1 MRRSLVIQ
9 TSCSLF
15 SPVSDRLYSQ
25 FQGPRFPARVPRYS
39 LISFAPFSVTSYLS
53 VIRVFGVF
61 TRAQLHHES
70 FWDNLSQQLQRR
82 GQEYI
87 ERCTFRNKPLSTG
100 DKAIL
105 PAQFPPL
112 EYQVTPS
119 APFVKVSERDMK
131 DVSEIA
137 GVFRTQ

>member
-1 MRRSLVIQ
+1 M
-9 TSCSLF
+9 
-15 SPVSDRLYSQ
+15 
-25 FQGPRFPARVPRYS
+25 PRYS
-39 LISFAPFSVTSYLS
+39 LISFVPFSVTSYLS
-53 VIRVFGVF
+53 VIRVFGIF
-61 TRAQLHHES
+61 TRAQLHHET

-87 ERCTFRNKPLSTG
+87 GRCTFRNKPLSIS

-112 EYQVTPS
+112 EYQVSPS
-119 APFVKVSERDMK
+119 APFVKVSEGDMK

-137 GVFRTQ
+137 GVFRT